1 MEQFLLL
8 FAHCVQFMKLTSVII
23 ADARVQVTM
32 ARQKAAE
39 FRYKY
44 GYEMPTD
51 MLAKAIANSNQVA
64 TQEARFRPLGCCMY
78 TLALCFSMCPEA
90 FLTICYMSTAIILIG
105 YDDEFGPQLFK
116 CDPAGYYVG
125 YRATAAGAKQQEALN
140 HLEKKLKKDPKL
152 DINDTVEVN

>member
-1 MEQFLLL
+1 
-8 FAHCVQFMKLTSVII
+8 
-23 ADARVQVTM
+23 
-32 ARQKAAE
+32 
-39 FRYKY
+39 
-44 GYEMPTD
+44 
-51 MLAKAIANSNQVA
+51 
-64 TQEARFRPLGCCMY
+64 MY
-78 TLALCFSMCPEA
+78 TAAS
-90 FLTICYMSTAIILIG
+90 LTILHIFKAIILIG

>member
-1 MEQFLLL
+1 MIGKPSWDDLYPFCSLSSTRELTFL
-8 FAHCVQFMKLTSVII
+8 MI
-23 ADARVQVTM
+23 ADARVQVTQ

-78 TLALCFSMCPEA
+78 TLAFCFQCT
-90 FLTICYMSTAIILIG
+90 LQRL
-105 YDDEFGPQLFK
+105 
-116 CDPAGYYVG
+116 
-125 YRATAAGAKQQEALN
+125 
-140 HLEKKLKKDPKL
+140 
-152 DINDTVEVN
+152 

>member
-1 MEQFLLL
+1 MERFVLP
-8 FAHCVQFMKLTSVII
+8 FAHCMQFMKLTSLII

-78 TLALCFSMCPEA
+78 TLAFCFSMCLEA
-90 FLTICYMSTAIILIG
+90 FLTILLYLHSYNSDRL
-105 YDDEFGPQLFK
+105 
-116 CDPAGYYVG
+116 
-125 YRATAAGAKQQEALN
+125 R
-140 HLEKKLKKDPKL
+140 
-152 DINDTVEVN
+152 

>member
-1 MEQFLLL
+1 MERFVLVY
-8 FAHCVQFMKLTSVII
+8 AHWYAVHELTSLII

-64 TQEARFRPLGCCMY
+64 TQEARFRPLGCCM
-78 TLALCFSMCPEA
+78 
-90 FLTICYMSTAIILIG
+90 
-105 YDDEFGPQLFK
+105 
-116 CDPAGYYVG
+116 
-125 YRATAAGAKQQEALN
+125 
-140 HLEKKLKKDPKL
+140 
-152 DINDTVEVN
+152 